1 MIKSPLFIVLLVC
14 APVVQATGFW
24 EVFTVLSRYV
34 KNPSQVGEVAP
45 MSSSVASELA
55 RFVGASKGP
64 AKRYLEA
71 GGGCGAVSV
80 CLAAALRPEDHLDV
94 IEIDEVMCE
103 MLEQRL
109 QEYPNVSVH
118 CCSILD
124 WDFTDGYDGIIS
136 TLPFNS
142 LGFEFS
148 EKVIEYFKKAARR
161 DCVFSYVEYKI
172 VKHALQYFYTSDN
185 RKNFQVTQDF
195 LQQLRDQF
203 LIEHTT
209 VYFNVPPTTIYH
221 LCFQK

>member
-1 MIKSPLFIVLLVC
+1 MIKSRIFICLLLS
-14 APVVQATGFW
+14 ASLIKATGFL

-45 MSSSVASELA
+45 MSTSVASELA
-55 RFVGASKGP
+55 KYIAASQGS

-80 CLAAALRPEDHLDV
+80 FLAAALRPEDHLDV

-109 QEYPNVSVH
+109 MEYPNVSVH

-124 WDFTDGYDGIIS
+124 WDFSDGYDGIIS

-161 DCVFSYVEYKI
+161 DCIFSYVEYKI

-185 RKNFQVTQDF
+185 RKNFQETQDF
-195 LQQLRDQF
+195 LQRLRDQF
-203 LIEHTT
+203 LIDQTT